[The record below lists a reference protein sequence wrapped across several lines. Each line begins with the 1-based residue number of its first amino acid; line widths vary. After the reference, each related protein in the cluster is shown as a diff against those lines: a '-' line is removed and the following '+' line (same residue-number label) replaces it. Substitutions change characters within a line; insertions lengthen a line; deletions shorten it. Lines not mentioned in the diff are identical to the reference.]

1 MCVCYNEGWSLIVFT
16 IVRVM
21 GKDIFFL
28 LWKTNVHFQLLL
40 SPILAYLAREG
51 RTVKDNVICTTELQ
65 ISGVRGRRITGVY
78 WLLSKAQVQ

>member
-65 ISGVRGRRITGVY
+65 ISGG
-78 WLLSKAQVQ
+78 